1 MSTTFSS
8 RIPSRTGLEQ
18 GGAYTDK
25 IHVSPSEGQ
34 FGYLGENHISRMEGK
49 VMAIQFGGAGGY
61 GSSRFIETKDNS
73 STIAYGA
80 LGLKFQTNNPAVD
93 NDDVGITSQDSV
105 VLVPNKIYK
114 VLARQQHAESQK
126 MGFRIGFGGGF
137 ASTSQPEA
145 FTACNDAVMI
155 QKNNGSANVYGSVIQ
170 NGAGAQ
176 NTGTL
181 LTITAATDFVVG
193 FEFVIGVDATGVATA
208 GLCRGLWWINGVP
221 TNFTSAQLTALAALY
236 NTTPPTLQAH
246 HGFRVSS
253 TVQRSVDCSYWIGE
267 VDR

>member
-1 MSTTFSS
+1 MSTTFGS

-49 VMAIQFGGAGGY
+49 VMAIQLGGAGGY

-73 STIAYGA
+73 ATIAYGS

-93 NDDVGITSQDSV
+93 LDDVGITSQETV
-105 VLVPNKIYK
+105 TLVPNKIYK
-114 VLARQQHAESQK
+114 SMVRQQHAAEQK

-145 FTACNDAVMI
+145 FTAANDAVMI
-155 QKNNGSANVYGSVIQ
+155 QKNPGSASVYGSVIQ
-170 NGAGAQ
+170 NGAAAV
-176 NTGTL
+176 NTSAL
-181 LTITAATDFVVG
+181 LTVTAATDFVVG
-193 FEFVIGVDATGVATA
+193 FEFVIGVDNSGTSAAS
-208 GLCRGLWWINGVP
+208 LCRGLWWINGVP
-221 TNFTSAQLTALAALY
+221 TVFTSAQLTALAALY
-236 NTTPPTLQAH
+236 NTTPPALQAH

-253 TVQRSVDCSYWIGE
+253 TIQRSVDCSWWLAEI
-267 VDR
+267 DR